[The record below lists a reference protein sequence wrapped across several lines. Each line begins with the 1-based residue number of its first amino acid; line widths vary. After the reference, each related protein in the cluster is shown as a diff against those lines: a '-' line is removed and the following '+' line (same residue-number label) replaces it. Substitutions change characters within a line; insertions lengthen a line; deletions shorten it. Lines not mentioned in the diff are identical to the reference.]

1 MDKKNHIGLIIKDLR
16 LKKKLS
22 QGDFAASIGMVQ
34 SYLSA
39 IEKGE
44 KGITVDNIIKI
55 SKVYGVSYEYLLE
68 GRDTSVL
75 GNIPLLSTQ
84 AAAGYFLGVGDVV
97 VEDYLSLP
105 GIKGEN
111 HIAINV
117 RGSSMHPT
125 ITEGDVLVCRKIIS
139 MEEFVSGRVYVCLLA
154 SDTTTVKR
162 VYIKNGIARLVSD
175 NSVVEPL
182 EIPQNELSQLWSVR
196 YRITDHLR
204 PENIEELYP
213 VQ

>member
-1 MDKKNHIGLIIKDLR
+1 MNQNKYIVLKIRDLR
-16 LKKKLS
+16 LKKNLS
-22 QGDFAASIGMVQ
+22 QTKFAEEINIPQTTLNRMEKETTPVSLEVLNAIKQ
-34 SYLSA
+34 AYNIPISYFFGETSA
-39 IEKGE
+39 
-44 KGITVDNIIKI
+44 N
-55 SKVYGVSYEYLLE
+55 SN
-68 GRDTSVL
+68 
-75 GNIPLLSTQ
+75 NIPLLSTQ
-84 AAAGYFLGVGDVV
+84 AAAGYFLGVGDVI

-105 GIKGEN
+105 GIKADN
-111 HIAINV
+111 HIAISV